1 MVPTSYMTTKPSL
14 LMEQMKDD
22 FTKSDLKIYQYITD
36 HKDTIA
42 YVSLTELAE
51 SCQVAEATLLRF
63 FRKMGYKG
71 FQDFKFSF
79 AQELSNE
86 QFSNPEDSVIEKIKN
101 YMVTALEDS
110 SKMIEQATLDAI
122 VKSLTSARN
131 IVLFGVGASGIAA
144 LDMQNR
150 LMRIGKH
157 VEAITDA
164 HFQIMRASTMD
175 ADTVV
180 VAISVS
186 GSSKDIVDSVQ
197 LAKDNGAT
205 IVAITNY
212 AKSPLTKLADDV
224 LVAAYKESPLDAG
237 SLVAKVAQLY
247 AVDLICTALALED
260 PEHVQTIRTRISEN
274 TSSKLY

>member
-86 QFSNPEDSVIEKIKN
+86 QFSNPEDSVIEKVKN

-122 VKSLTSARN
+122 VKRLNSARH

-197 LAKDNGAT
+197 LAKDNGASV
-205 IVAITNY
+205 IAVTNY
-212 AKSPLTKLADDV
+212 AKSPLTKLADDI

>member
-86 QFSNPEDSVIEKIKN
+86 QFSNPEDSVIEKVKN

-122 VKSLTSARN
+122 VKRLTGARH

-197 LAKDNGAT
+197 LAKDNGASV
-205 IVAITNY
+205 IAVTNY
-212 AKSPLTKLADDV
+212 AKSPLTKLADDI

>member
-122 VKSLTSARN
+122 VKRLTSARN